1 MRAAAETGVRIP
13 DDVSLVG
20 YDDLQF
26 SALANPPLT
35 TISQP
40 VKDMAAAAAELLLRR
55 MRGEDAENPPL
66 FGAAPYRAANGKKS
80 ERGDRMKKVFIV
92 GSINMDLVIA
102 SDRLPLMGE
111 TIHGRDF
118 FTNPGG
124 KGANQAVAVQ
134 KSGRRR
140 ALLRLRRQRR
150 FRGYPYRRAQSL
162 RRRYAL
168 CHAGGRPQRR
178 GGHHRRERR

>member
-66 FGAAPYRAANGKKS
+66 FVPRLI
-80 ERGDRMKKVFIV
+80 ERQTVKNLKEEI
-92 GSINMDLVIA
+92 
-102 SDRLPLMGE
+102 E
-111 TIHGRDF
+111 
-118 FTNPGG
+118 
-124 KGANQAVAVQ
+124 
-134 KSGRRR
+134 
-140 ALLRLRRQRR
+140 
-150 FRGYPYRRAQSL
+150 
-162 RRRYAL
+162 
-168 CHAGGRPQRR
+168 
-178 GGHHRRERR
+178 